1 MSRGLVLGLDGGG
14 SKTLVALAD
23 RGGEVVA
30 LRRGPGLD
38 PHGNARWR
46 EDLAGLVVDIARG
59 QGSIERAV
67 LGLSC
72 HTESAAV
79 SGEQLAC
86 ARRLFT
92 VPVDTLNDVH
102 VAFEGALA
110 GRAGVL
116 ALAGTGAMTWAGDG
130 RGLHRRAGGWGDLVG
145 DEGSGYWLG
154 REALGE
160 TTRVLDGRS
169 RADVFARTVLD
180 AIGVGGPDLIDW
192 IYHLENR
199 RASIAALAV
208 TVDGLAAAGDPVAQA
223 LVTRAA
229 DHLVEQ
235 VEAAWRSVGSS
246 APMVWSY
253 AGSLFR
259 SPRFMSAMVRR
270 LGPPRAP
277 DLPPVGGAL
286 LEAARRAGWQ
296 ADATWRM
303 RVSRSIADATRAGGA
318 GALQQGWTA

>member
-1 MSRGLVLGLDGGG
+1 MSGDLVLGLDGGG
-14 SKTLVALAD
+14 SKTIVAVAD
-23 RGGEVVA
+23 RDGAVVA

-46 EDLAGLVVDIARG
+46 EDLAALITDLEAWHARL
-59 QGSIERAV
+59 ERAV

-72 HTESAAV
+72 HSESAAV
-79 SGEQLAC
+79 SAEQTAC
-86 ARRLFT
+86 AGRLFC

-154 REALGE
+154 REALTE

-169 RADVFARTVLD
+169 RAGAFAEAVLGC
-180 AIGVGGPDLIDW
+180 IGVGGADLIGW
-192 IYHLENR
+192 IYGLENR
-199 RASIAALAV
+199 RASIAALAIV
-208 TVDGLAAAGDPVAQA
+208 VDRLSAAGDATA
-223 LVTRAA
+223 LALMTRAA
-229 DHLVEQ
+229 EHLVEQ
-235 VEAAWRSVGSS
+235 VEAAWRSLGSS
-246 APMVWSY
+246 EPLEWSY
-253 AGSLFR
+253 AGSLFS
-259 SPRFMSAMVRR
+259 SPRFMAAMVER
-270 LGPPRAP
+270 LGAPRVP
-277 DLPPVGGAL
+277 ELPPVGGAL
-286 LEAARRAGWQ
+286 LEAARRAGW
-296 ADATWRM
+296 ATDAPWRM
-303 RVSRSIADATRAGGA
+303 RVARSIADAIRSGDA

>member
-1 MSRGLVLGLDGGG
+1 MSCGLVLGLDGGG
-14 SKTLVALAD
+14 SKTIVALAD

-38 PHGNARWR
+38 PHGNGRWR
-46 EDLAGLVVDIARG
+46 EDLASLLADIELG
-59 QGSIERAV
+59 HGWIERAV

-79 SGEQLAC
+79 SAEQLAC
-86 ARRLFT
+86 ARQLFT

-154 REALGE
+154 RKALGE

-169 RADVFARTVLD
+169 RADAFAEAVLG
-180 AIGVGGPDLIDW
+180 AIGIRGTDLIDW
-192 IYHLENR
+192 IYKLENR
-199 RASIAALAV
+199 RAAIAALAV

-223 LVTRAA
+223 LMTRAA

-259 SPRFMSAMVRR
+259 SPRFMGAMVRH
-270 LGPPRAP
+270 LGEPRAP

-286 LEAARRAGWQ
+286 LESARRAGWPT
-296 ADATWRM
+296 DATWRM
-303 RVSRSIADATRAGGA
+303 RVSRSIADATRAGDA
-318 GALQQGWTA
+318 GTLQKGWTA

>member
-1 MSRGLVLGLDGGG
+1 MSRDLVLGLDGGG
-14 SKTLVALAD
+14 SKTVVALAD
-23 RGGEVVA
+23 RDGAVLA
-30 LRRGPGLD
+30 LQRGPGLD

-46 EDLAGLVVDIARG
+46 EDLAALVAAVGTGHGRL
-59 QGSIERAV
+59 ERAV

-79 SGEQLAC
+79 SAEQTAC
-86 ARRLFT
+86 AARLFT

-130 RGLHRRAGGWGDLVG
+130 HGTHRRAGGWGDLVG

-169 RADVFARTVLD
+169 RASAFAEAVLGS
-180 AIGVGGPDLIDW
+180 IGVGGADLIGW
-192 IYHLENR
+192 IYGLQHR

-208 TVDGLAAAGDPVAQA
+208 TVDGLAAAGDPTA
-223 LVTRAA
+223 LALMTRAA

-235 VEAAWRSVGSS
+235 VEAAWRPLGASPPP
-246 APMVWSY
+246 AWSY
-253 AGSLFR
+253 AGSLFS
-259 SPRFMSAMVRR
+259 SPRFMAAMVER
-270 LGPPRAP
+270 LGEPRAP
-277 DLPPVGGAL
+277 ELPPVGGAL
-286 LEAARRAGWQ
+286 LEAARRAGWA
-296 ADATWRM
+296 ADAGWRA
-303 RVSRSIADATRAGGA
+303 RVASSIAKAIRSGGA
-318 GALQQGWTA
+318 GALQQGRTA